1 MQSTYYYSGYR
12 LGASIMDGM
21 YWGIEDGKYRVASLL
36 ADLARQLKNKA
47 EDELEINSPSKVFMR
62 IGQSIDEGLALG
74 VTKDFGYVG
83 DSVVNVA
90 HSTIDAMREAIKGA
104 NAEIDGSLQLSPII
118 TPKLDLSLVKN
129 HAGSINRLFDAR
141 VEANAELVAANQN
154 GESNTTGGTTF
165 IQNNYSPKAL
175 NREEI
180 YRQTRNQF
188 AMTRKAV
195 GTNDTVSYGY

>member
-1 MQSTYYYSGYR
+1 
-12 LGASIMDGM
+12 MDGM
-21 YWGIEDGKYRVASLL
+21 YWGIENGKYSVASLL
-36 ADLARQLKNKA
+36 ANLARELKEKA

-62 IGQSIDEGLALG
+62 IGQFVDDGLALG
-74 VTKDFGYVG
+74 ITNHADNINE
-83 DSVVNVA
+83 SIVNVA

-188 AMTRKAV
+188 AMARKAV